1 MYKAIIFDFFDVIHS
16 DPFQRWLK
24 KHDYERSGEFA
35 KSAQQV
41 DFGRISYDEHYQ
53 RLSELS
59 GQSAQSIK
67 EVFDD
72 TQLIDQDMVE
82 LIRSLHGQYKIGL
95 LSNAGG
101 QYLRPILEEHGLM
114 ELFDEIAISAEIG
127 VVKPDPAI
135 FKHALKQLGVKAEE
149 AIFTDDNPGNVAAAE
164 AVGIRSIVFTSEK
177 ALRRE
182 LAAAGIKVS

>member
-41 DFGRISYDEHYQ
+41 DFGRISYAEHYE

-72 TQLIDQDMVE
+72 TQLIDRDMVE
-82 LIRSLHGQYKIGL
+82 LITSLRGRYKIGL

-101 QYLRPILEEHGLM
+101 QYLRPILKEHGLTD
-114 ELFDEIAISAEIG
+114 LFDEIAISGEVGII
-127 VVKPDPAI
+127 KPDPAI
-135 FKHALKQLGVKAEE
+135 FKHTLKQMGIESAE
-149 AIFTDDNPGNVAAAE
+149 AVFIDDNPSNTAAAE
-164 AVGIRSIVFTSEK
+164 TVGIRSIVFTGEK
-177 ALRRE
+177 ALRQE
-182 LAAAGIKVS
+182 FAKLNIL